1 MMISPG
7 TLLLCLLWVRSRGV
21 SCCWGQSRAVGI
33 PHHHCWG
40 PWTAAPAS
48 VPQECCTSLHEHGLR
63 GDRPAFLAWFP
74 WEAKALFL
82 MGLYAWAGRS
92 LGSKVLLQQ
101 QVTLLGSHRGLGVA
115 GGHPMGKLL

>member
-1 MMISPG
+1 
-7 TLLLCLLWVRSRGV
+7 
-21 SCCWGQSRAVGI
+21 
-33 PHHHCWG
+33 
-40 PWTAAPAS
+40 
-48 VPQECCTSLHEHGLR
+48 
-63 GDRPAFLAWFP
+63 
-74 WEAKALFL
+74 